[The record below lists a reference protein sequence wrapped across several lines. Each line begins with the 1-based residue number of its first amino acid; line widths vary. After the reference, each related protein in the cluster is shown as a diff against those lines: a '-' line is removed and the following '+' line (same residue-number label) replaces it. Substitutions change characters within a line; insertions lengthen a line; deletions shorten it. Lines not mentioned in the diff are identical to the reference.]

1 MHDAGNGMLGVQFA
15 AARPSSLP
23 FYEHLT
29 KWGQV
34 VTAVVTGRLSTY
46 DRQRFGRRFA
56 SFSGGENYHEY
67 T

>member
-1 MHDAGNGMLGVQFA
+1 MDCWACSSRLFDF
-15 AARPSSLP
+15 SSLP
-23 FYEHLT
+23 FYEHLPKLGHIET
-29 KWGQV
+29 V
-34 VTAVVTGRLSTY
+34 VVTGRLSTY